1 MKRVITLAAGI
12 LLTVAASLM
21 LSSCTRQCECYKV
34 THYTNY
40 STDQYYTE
48 TVDGES
54 SCSSLNGE
62 FFHEDMYGNPISVDV
77 VTCHEAS

>member
-12 LLTVAASLM
+12 LLTVATSLM